1 MTKESWDLSVYET
14 QQLLFNKHIIILANN
29 GNNKNNEK
37 NDSFMARVICDSVS
51 TSYFLHVFKDSE
63 NTSYSMDVLKAI
75 QSILELNP
83 ESVLIISEKNEP
95 LEGDL
100 KILYDVLWQ
109 KVNDHS
115 VGFVQNYRQLS
126 MFN

>member
-1 MTKESWDLSVYET
+1 MVKEIYDLSVYET

-29 GNNKNNEK
+29 ENNGKAN
-37 NDSFMARVICDSVS
+37 SFMARVICDSVS
-51 TSYFLHVFKDSE
+51 TSYFLRVFKDSK
-63 NTSYSMDVLKAI
+63 NTSYSTDVLKAI

-100 KILYDVLWQ
+100 RILYDVLWQ

-115 VGFVQNYRQLS
+115 VGFINNYRHLS

>member
-1 MTKESWDLSVYET
+1 MVKEIYDLSVDET
-14 QQLLFNKHIIILANN
+14 RQLLFNKHIIILANN
-29 GNNKNNEK
+29 GNNEDNGKAN
-37 NDSFMARVICDSVS
+37 SFMARICCDSVS
-51 TSYFLHVFKDSE
+51 TSYFLRVFKDSK
-63 NTSYSMDVLKAI
+63 NTSYSTDVLKAI

-100 KILYDVLWQ
+100 RILYDVLWQ

-115 VGFVQNYRQLS
+115 VGFINNYRHLS